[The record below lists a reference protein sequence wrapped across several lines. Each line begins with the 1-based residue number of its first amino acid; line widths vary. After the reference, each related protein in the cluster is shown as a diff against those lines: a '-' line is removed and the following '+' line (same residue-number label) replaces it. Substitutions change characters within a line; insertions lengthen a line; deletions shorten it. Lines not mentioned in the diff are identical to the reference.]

1 MDTNAHS
8 SLYASLCKEDTL
20 YEAWKTVKSKGSAG
34 GIDGITLSCFED
46 NLAKHVAD
54 LSDELKAGTWSPEP
68 YLSVEIPKKKNE
80 VRKLGLL
87 SIKDKIVQCAVKALI
102 EPLFE
107 NLFVD
112 NSYGYRPNKGHTK
125 AVRRIHNECMKK
137 KNHWVLRLDIDN
149 YFDTINHHLLAARL
163 HAFIPD
169 EEIVRLIMLSVQM
182 GVVSKHLKWSDS
194 VDGVPQ
200 GAILSPLLSNFYLH
214 PFDKYVL
221 TLCRSYVRYADDFCL
236 MCETHEQAKT
246 LLNQL
251 SVYLQT
257 HLGLKLNPPV
267 ITEVRKGFEF
277 LGIVVSKEGLNIS
290 SKKEMDLKER
300 IEALGVTSKGL
311 TPESIR
317 SWNGIRNYYGI
328 LLPQEVLRKL
338 DDWLYERIKCVIGES
353 YRQIANRAVL
363 KRMVSEVNY
372 LSNEYQLHK
381 KRVVQD
387 YVDAYDFHKGM
398 EKEQKA
404 KEQNKK
410 IIEQRKTEYRK
421 REGEGSELLVNT
433 YGCFIGL
440 SGQGITVKQQGKVIC
455 KKPIGALSHITVS
468 SKGVT
473 LSSNLIDYCL
483 ANKISIDFFNSSGVH
498 TGSILSN
505 KYIESTLWNKQAQCG
520 IGKRLRLASSVIEA
534 KLRNQFSL
542 VKYFHK
548 YHKHCYEALSDKYE
562 EISLFYTRFKSF
574 LQTKNVEDE
583 DFLTLLVG
591 HESQG
596 AVKYW
601 AYIRELLSD
610 DEVGFVKRERKGA
623 TDLVNCM
630 LNYGYAI
637 LYTRVWQALLGAKL
651 NPFDSIVHVRQPGKP
666 TFVYDIVEM
675 FRSQVV
681 DRVVV
686 TLIQKGK
693 LMKVNKGLLDD
704 DSRKLLAKSVLERL
718 NRYEK
723 YRNEE
728 LTMEQIIRSQAKEI
742 ADWIDTGKHYKPYIA
757 KW

>member
-1 MDTNAHS
+1 MNTQP
-8 SLYASLCKEDTL
+8 SLYATLCKEETL
-20 YEAWKTVKSKGSAG
+20 YEAWKVVKSKNSTG
-34 GIDGITLSCFED
+34 GIDGITLSFFED
-46 NLAKHVAD
+46 NLAKYIAE
-54 LSDELKAGTWSPEP
+54 LSDELKAGNWAPEP
-68 YLSVEIPKKKNE
+68 YLSIEIPKKKNE

-87 SIKDKIVQCAVKALI
+87 SVKDKIVQGSIKTLI
-102 EPLFE
+102 EPQFE
-107 NLFVD
+107 GLFVD

-125 AVRRIHNECMKK
+125 AVRRTQNECMKK

-182 GVVSKHLKWSDS
+182 GIVNKRLKWSDNM
-194 VDGVPQ
+194 DGVPQ
-200 GAILSPLLSNFYLH
+200 GAILSPLLANFYLH

-221 TLCRSYVRYADDFCL
+221 TLCRSYIRYADDFCL
-236 MCETHEQAKT
+236 LCESHEQAKT
-246 LLNQL
+246 LLHQL

-257 HLGLKLNPPV
+257 HLGLKLNPPLV
-267 ITEVRKGFEF
+267 AELRKGFEF
-277 LGIVVSKEGLNIS
+277 LGIMISKEGLNIS
-290 SKKEMDLKER
+290 PKKEQDLKER
-300 IEALGVTSKGL
+300 IENLMIVSKGL

-328 LLPQEVLRKL
+328 LLPQDVLRNL
-338 DDWLYERIKCVIGES
+338 DDLLYERMKRIIMES
-353 YRQIANRAVL
+353 HQQISNRAVL
-363 KRMVSEVNY
+363 KRMVSTVDY

-381 KRVVQD
+381 TRVIQD
-387 YVDAYDFHKGM
+387 YMELYDLQKGAD
-398 EKEQKA
+398 KAQKV
-404 KEQNKK
+404 KEQNQR
-410 IIEQRKTEYRK
+410 IIEQRKMEYRK

-440 SGQGITVKQQGKVIC
+440 SGQGITVKQQGRVIC
-455 KKPIGALSHITVS
+455 KKPIGALSHITIS

-483 ANKISIDFFNSSGVH
+483 ANKISIDFFNSSGMH

-520 IGKRLRLASSVIEA
+520 MEKRLRLASSIIEA

-548 YHKHCYEALSDKYE
+548 YHKHCHDALTGKYE
-562 EISLFYTRFKSF
+562 EISLFYKHFKSF
-574 LQTKNVEDE
+574 LQTRGVKDE
-583 DFLTLLVG
+583 DFLPLLVG

-610 DEVGFVKRERKGA
+610 DEVGFIKRERKGA

-637 LYTRVWQALLGAKL
+637 LYARVWQALLGAKL
-651 NPFDSIVHVRQPGKP
+651 NPFDSIVHVRQSGKP
-666 TFVYDIVEM
+666 TFVYDVVEM

-686 TLIQKGK
+686 TLIQKGRPLK
-693 LMKVNKGLLDD
+693 ADKGRLDD
-704 DSRKLLAKSVLERL
+704 DSRKQLGKSILERL

-723 YRNEE
+723 YRGEE
-728 LTMEQIIRSQAKEI
+728 ITMQEIIRRQAKEI
-742 ADWIDTGKHYKPYIA
+742 ADWVDTGKHYKPYIA

>member
-1 MDTNAHS
+1 MDAYS
-8 SLYASLCKEDTL
+8 SLYATLCSEEHL
-20 YEAWKTVKSKGSAG
+20 YEAWKIIKGKGSAG

-46 NLAKHVAD
+46 NLAKHIAE
-54 LSDELKAGTWSPEP
+54 LSDELKAGTWAPEP

-87 SIKDKIVQCAVKALI
+87 SVKDKIVQCAIKILI

-125 AVRRIHNECMKK
+125 AVRRAQNECMKK
-137 KNHWVLRLDIDN
+137 KNRWVLRLDIDN
-149 YFDTINHHLLAARL
+149 YFDTINHHLLSARL

-182 GVVSKHLKWSDS
+182 GVVNKRLKWNDS
-194 VDGVPQ
+194 MDGVPQ

-236 MCETHEQAKT
+236 LCETHEQAKT

-267 ITEVRKGFEF
+267 ITELRKGFEF
-277 LGIVVSKEGLNIS
+277 LGITISKDGMNVS
-290 SKKEMDLKER
+290 SKKEADLKER
-300 IEALGVTSKGL
+300 IEALTITPKGL
-311 TPESIR
+311 TPESLR
-317 SWNGIRNYYGI
+317 SWNGIRNYYGA
-328 LLPQEVLRKL
+328 LLPQDVLRKL
-338 DDWLYERIKCVIGES
+338 DDWLYERMKRIIAES
-353 YRQIANRAVL
+353 YQQIANRAVL
-363 KRMVSEVNY
+363 RRMVSEVGY
-372 LSNEYQLHK
+372 ISNEYQLHK
-381 KRVVQD
+381 KRVTQD
-387 YVDAYDFHKGM
+387 YVDVYDLYKVE
-398 EKEQKA
+398 EKERKT
-404 KEQNKK
+404 KDQNKK
-410 IIEQRKTEYRK
+410 IIEQRKAEYRK

-440 SGQGITVKQQGKVIC
+440 SGQGITVKKQGKVIC

-468 SKGVT
+468 SKGVG

-483 ANKISIDFFNSSGVH
+483 ANKISIDFFNSAGVH

-520 IGKRLRLASSVIEA
+520 IEKRLRLASSMIEA

-548 YHKHCYEALSDKYE
+548 YHKHCYDELNGKYE
-562 EISLFYTRFKSF
+562 EISLFYARFKSF
-574 LQTKNVEDE
+574 LQTKCVMDE

-591 HESQG
+591 YESQG

-601 AYIRELLSD
+601 AYIRELLLD

-651 NPFDSIVHVRQPGKP
+651 NPFDSIIP
-666 TFVYDIVEM
+666 FVWI
-675 FRSQVV
+675 
-681 DRVVV
+681 V
-686 TLIQKGK
+686 TLRLSINRLQD
-693 LMKVNKGLLDD
+693 VNMRRCLWCDVNIFICE
-704 DSRKLLAKSVLERL
+704 DSLFE
-718 NRYEK
+718 
-723 YRNEE
+723 
-728 LTMEQIIRSQAKEI
+728 
-742 ADWIDTGKHYKPYIA
+742 
-757 KW
+757 